1 MIAMTIQERFTD
13 ILERKNAAAIRS
25 GRQPEDVTLLAVTK
39 THGADEINQA
49 IAAGATDIGE
59 NRVQEL
65 VEKYDKVSPV
75 RWHLIGHLQTNK
87 VKNIIDKVVMIHSVD
102 SLRLAREINKRAE
115 AAGLVMDILIEINSA
130 MEETKSGIAAG
141 DLKELV
147 SEIVSECAAIRVRG
161 LMCIPPLAITPE
173 DARPYFREARELFE
187 EMKTWDLPEE
197 RFRPDVL
204 SMGMSGDFEV
214 AIEEGSTIVRVGS
227 SIFGPRNYR

>member
-1 MIAMTIQERFTD
+1 MGSIEERFKKV
-13 ILERKNAAAIRS
+13 EEKKNAAAVCS
-25 GRQPEDVTLLAVTK
+25 GRTPAEVTLMAVTK
-39 THGADEINQA
+39 THTPDEINQA
-49 IAAGATDIGE
+49 IRAGATDAGE

-65 VEKYDKVSPV
+65 LEKYDKVDPV

-102 SLRLAREINKRAE
+102 SMRLASEIDKRARN
-115 AAGLVMDILIEINSA
+115 AGKVMDILIEINSA
-130 MEETKSGIAAG
+130 MEETKSGIDARELR
-141 DLKELV
+141 DLTEQ
-147 SEIVSECAAIRVRG
+147 IVSDCGNIRVRG
-161 LMCIPPLAITPE
+161 IMCIPPIAEDPE

-197 RFRPDVL
+197 RFCPDTL
-204 SMGMSGDFEV
+204 SMGMSGDYEV

>member
-1 MIAMTIQERFTD
+1 MSIQDRYLE
-13 ILERKNAAAIRS
+13 ISERKDQAAVRS
-25 GRQPEDVTLLAVTK
+25 GRSPGDVTLMAVTK
-39 THGADEINQA
+39 THTAAEINEA
-49 IAAGATDIGE
+49 IDAGATDIGE

-65 VEKYDKVSPV
+65 LEKYDSVKPV

-102 SLRLAREINKRAE
+102 SMRLAAEIDKRAA

-130 MEETKSGIAAG
+130 MESTKSGIAA
-141 DLKELV
+141 DELKQLAT
-147 SEIVSECAAIRVRG
+147 EIAGACQHVRIRG
-161 LMCIPPLAITPE
+161 IMCIPPIAADPE
-173 DARPYFREARELFE
+173 DARPYFREAHELFE
-187 EMKTWDLPEE
+187 EMKTWELDEK
-197 RFRPDVL
+197 RFCPDTL

>member
-1 MIAMTIQERFTD
+1 MSTDIAERYCR
-13 ILERKNAAAIRS
+13 ILERKNSAAKRS
-25 GRQPEDVTLLAVTK
+25 GRDPDDITLMAVTK
-39 THGADEINQA
+39 THTPEEINEA
-49 IAAGATDIGE
+49 ISAGATDIGE
-59 NRVQEL
+59 NRVQEVL
-65 VEKYDKVSPV
+65 MKYDQVSPV

-87 VKNIIDKVVMIHSVD
+87 VKSIIDKVVMIHSVD
-102 SLRLAREINKRAE
+102 SVRLAREISKRAA

-141 DLKELV
+141 DLRALTE
-147 SEIVSECAAIRVRG
+147 EIAAECSNVRIRG
-161 LMCIPPLAITPE
+161 IMCIPPIAADPE

-187 EMKTWDLPEE
+187 TMKTWDLPAD
-197 RFRPDVL
+197 RFCPDTL